1 MDDAL
6 KKIFS
11 SLSPPEVSDRLMPG
25 RIFYDRIPRR
35 ENQLQLLHHGATDGR
50 ICYTRYSILTE
61 PLPTAMTFVV

>member
-35 ENQLQLLHHGATDGR
+35 GATDGR